1 MVGMKQVEV
10 SSHSY
15 KSHSGPINKR
25 ISNNYGLLKYFKRVK
40 PATLLRFLIQKLRCQ
55 PNQYF
60 QTWTSL
66 YNHLVHNKD
75 DHILIQL
82 NFFFFLVK
90 FSYLRKMP
98 VAGSCTRSRLSCS
111 NSFSTTMERSN
122 PVAEAIEYTGICAQ
136 AQILLVS
143 EPPNFGDQL

>member
-1 MVGMKQVEV
+1 MSTKSVFPDLNV
-10 SSHSY
+10 SIQSPGTQQRGPHSHPTQWEQRNS
-15 KSHSGPINKR
+15 IN
-25 ISNNYGLLKYFKRVK
+25 
-40 PATLLRFLIQKLRCQ
+40 
-55 PNQYF
+55 
-60 QTWTSL
+60 
-66 YNHLVHNKD
+66 
-75 DHILIQL
+75 
-82 NFFFFLVK
+82 FFFLVK

-143 EPPNFGDQL
+143 EPPNFGSCISFFTELKLWVMHLIFLSYQVSKHSMTWVISPPNTRTLVVFPDIHH